1 MKAID
6 LERELARHSESTIR
20 AIDSGRIDL
29 AKRRLAAYPRFARA
43 FLEAAAER
51 GVFFSDESAP
61 SVSILD
67 WPTPLQIADYA
78 KRGAM
83 AAVGT
88 QNSELV
94 SEGAYLPAHFL
105 ELSVTH
111 RDFLFYTE
119 MSRLYPRILSLA
131 YESPIAGTRQ
141 QMVDLSWSPLSDFC
155 RYRLVPLLG
164 DRALDEAS
172 SYVSQTLGV
181 FSDLMDVAMNHSDP
195 ETFSLLGR
203 EMDRLFET
211 LATHRSPNEILRDL
225 IHFERNER
233 LQIWFE
239 SGAWSTHSRV
249 MAEGSPAPSP
259 SEREIVEESQIDRFF
274 NEATKR
280 FHTLGD
286 LSQAYFQSLHRHSRG
301 ALWRRWVRE
310 SLTDGRP
317 RRDVFDQLRNRFY
330 CLAGLRLVM
339 AGKIDPISPHRET
352 RFRKEAIESVLNEVR
367 QSPERW
373 TKFLPAAETADLSE
387 SPPMTLE
394 WATERFSRL
403 YNSAIGRWDFLRE
416 EQILEASIN
425 PSRKESFRGD
435 CFAAWQHNGWLLSL
449 FHHYGQVRNEQA
461 EPDAEYVVIHSLL
474 PKEAFIADQDTMF
487 FALGQ
492 SAGIR
497 LASEVTEDLMA
508 DLEAACAKLEQAKI
522 ETAAAEV
529 LPWSYGMKHPVV
541 ILVGNLDV
549 QEVFSARSEFASSW
563 SESNPEFS
571 DGAYIGRLGKAPVF
585 QVFNDNIYKVLIVDL
600 AKVGTLVHYRPL
612 DHEYKGLKVRVGA
625 ISKDDAEELHR
636 KYPDLKPESSSS
648 ESDSVGGQEEVI
660 RWLMLQADVSVAV
673 KLEFEELPPDSGVVI
688 PITPTQL

>member
-20 AIDSGRIDL
+20 AIEARRIDL
-29 AKRRLAAYPRFARA
+29 AKRRLTAYPRFASA

-51 GVFFSDESAP
+51 GVVFSEDSVP

-83 AAVGT
+83 AAVST
-88 QNSELV
+88 RNSELV

-131 YESPIAGTRQ
+131 YESPTAAARQ
-141 QMVDLSWSPLSDFC
+141 QMMNLSWSPLSDFC
-155 RYRLVPLLG
+155 RYRLVPLLR
-164 DRALDEAS
+164 DRALNEAS
-172 SYVSQTLGV
+172 SYISQTLGV

-195 ETFSLLGR
+195 DTFSLLGR

-211 LATHRSPNEILRDL
+211 LATHSLPDDILRDL
-225 IHFERNER
+225 IPYERNER

-239 SGAWSTHSRV
+239 SGTWSTYSRV
-249 MAEGSPAPSP
+249 MAERNPALSPA
-259 SEREIVEESQIDRFF
+259 EREAVEESQVDRFF
-274 NEATKR
+274 NEAAQR

-286 LSQAYFQSLHRHSRG
+286 LSRAYFQSLNRHSRG
-301 ALWRRWVRE
+301 ELWRRWVRE
-310 SLTDGRP
+310 SLQDERP

-330 CLAGLRLVM
+330 CLVGIRLVM
-339 AGKIDPISPHRET
+339 AGKSDPIGAYREAK
-352 RFRKEAIESVLNEVR
+352 FRKEAIESILNKMR
-367 QSPERW
+367 QSPKRW
-373 TKFLPAAETADLSE
+373 MKFLPAFETADLSE
-387 SPPMTLE
+387 NSPMTLE
-394 WATERFSRL
+394 WATERFSQL
-403 YNSAIGRWDFLRE
+403 YNSAIRRWDFLHE
-416 EQILEASIN
+416 EQILEASID
-425 PSRKESFRGD
+425 PSRKESFRRE

-449 FHHYGQVRNEQA
+449 FHQYRQVRNEQA
-461 EPDAEYVVIHSLL
+461 EPDAEYVVIHSLV

-487 FALGQ
+487 FPLGQ
-492 SAGIR
+492 SAGVR
-497 LASEVTEDLMA
+497 LASEITEGLMA
-508 DLEAACAKLEQAKI
+508 DLEAACVKLERANI

-529 LPWSYGMKHPVV
+529 LPWSYGMNHPVV

-549 QEVFSARSEFASSW
+549 KEVFLARSEFESSW

-585 QVFNDNIYKVLIVDL
+585 QIFNDNTYKVLIVDL
-600 AKVGTLVHYRPL
+600 ARVGTLVHYLPL
-612 DHEYKGLKVRVGA
+612 DHEYKGLKVHVDA
-625 ISKDDAEELHR
+625 INKDDAEELSS
-636 KYPDLKPESSSS
+636 KYADLRPESSSS
-648 ESDSVGGQEEVI
+648 ESNPVGAQEEVI
-660 RWLMLQADVSVAV
+660 RWLMLQADVSVAA
-673 KLEFEELPPDSGVVI
+673 KLEFEELASDSGVVI
-688 PITPTQL
+688 SIKSTQS